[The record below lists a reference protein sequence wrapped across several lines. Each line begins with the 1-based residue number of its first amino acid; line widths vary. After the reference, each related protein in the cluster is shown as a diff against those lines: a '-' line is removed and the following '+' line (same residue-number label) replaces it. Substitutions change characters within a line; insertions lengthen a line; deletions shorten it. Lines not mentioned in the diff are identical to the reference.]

1 MGGLIWSWQDAW
13 MRIRRIVGCAGL
25 LVTLVG
31 CGGSGDVAAA
41 PSAEERVEA
50 TASVDP
56 NSITVLVTFVGG
68 PADGRTEH
76 RPLAEATSKITIEGV
91 TYQGNPGPPTPEVK
105 DTAEGLAQ
113 VMRPV

>member
-1 MGGLIWSWQDAW
+1 M
-13 MRIRRIVGCAGL
+13 
-25 LVTLVG
+25 
-31 CGGSGDVAAA
+31 
-41 PSAEERVEA
+41 
-50 TASVDP
+50 DP

-76 RPLAEATSKITIEGV
+76 RPLAEATGEVTIGGV
-91 TYQGNPGPPTPEVK
+91 TYRGNPGPPPEVK